1 MAQWSID
8 SVPDQTG
15 RVAVVTG
22 ANSGLGLETALGLAQ
37 RGAQVILACR
47 DQAKADAAIARIRG
61 RHPAAR
67 VEFMA
72 LDLADLAAVA
82 SFAGQVTARLERL
95 DLLVNNAG
103 VMALPLCRTRD
114 GFEMQVGTNHLGHFA
129 LTGQLLPLVE
139 KTGGGRIV
147 TVASLAHRS
156 GRIDLDDLNWE
167 RRPYNKWQAYGQA
180 KLANLVFAIEL
191 QRRLAKSGAKTIST
205 AAHPGFAATNLL
217 TAGPIMEKSA
227 IAKAL
232 MSLSGSL
239 LAQSPAKGAIPTLH
253 AAMAP
258 GIAGGSYWGP
268 DGAFE
273 MWGGAPAPAVALKK
287 AQSEKT
293 GSGLWTLSEKLTGTS
308 YLS

>member
-47 DQAKADAAIARIRG
+47 DQAKTEAAIARIRG

-72 LDLADLAAVA
+72 LDLADLASVA
-82 SFAGQVTARLERL
+82 GFAGQVMGRLERL
-95 DLLVNNAG
+95 DLLINNAG
-103 VMALPLCRTRD
+103 VMALPLRRTKD

-129 LTGQLLPLVE
+129 LTGRLLPLVQ
-139 KTGGGRIV
+139 KTGGSRIV
-147 TVASLAHRS
+147 TVASLAHRR

-167 RRPYNKWQAYGQA
+167 RRPYSKWDAYGQA
-180 KLANLVFAIEL
+180 KLANLVFALEL
-191 QRRLAKSGAKTIST
+191 HRRLAASGSKTIST

-227 IAKAL
+227 IAKAV
-232 MSLSGSL
+232 MSLSGAL
-239 LAQSPAKGAIPTLH
+239 LAQSSAKGAIPTLH
-253 AAMAP
+253 AAMTP

-268 DGAFE
+268 DGPFE

-293 GSGLWTLSEKLTGTS
+293 GAGLWALSEKLTGVS